1 MNWLLF
7 FLQKFIFVLDYM
19 LVVNMK
25 LKSYENL
32 HETFLVLIFITLAGG
47 FQDAYSYLM
56 RGKVFAN
63 AQTGNIVLLFK
74 NIVDLN
80 FKESIAYLIP
90 VLSFVLGVY
99 LAVRFEDAIEKRVLH
114 WRQYI
119 IGFEIIIMI
128 VVAMIPEN
136 LNNLANALLSFSC
149 AMQVYS
155 FKKIYGLSF
164 ATTMCIGNLR
174 SATENLSKYHITR
187 QDVYLENAKKYY
199 AVIFVFGM
207 GAALGY
213 LTSNRLGFK
222 SILIA
227 AGLLTISFFILF
239 LEDRGDI

>member
-1 MNWLLF
+1 
-7 FLQKFIFVLDYM
+7 
-19 LVVNMK
+19 MK
-25 LKSYENL
+25 IKSYENL

-74 NIVDLN
+74 NVVDLN
-80 FKESIAYLIP
+80 FKGAVAYLIP
-90 VLSFVLGVY
+90 VLSFAFGIYV
-99 LAVRFEDAIEKRVLH
+99 AVRFEDAIEKKILH

-119 IGFEIIIMI
+119 VAFEIIIMI
-128 VVAMIPEN
+128 LVSFIPEN

-149 AMQVYS
+149 AMQVYA

-174 SATENLSKYHITR
+174 SATENLSKYHITKNR
-187 QDVYLENAKKYY
+187 TYLENSKKYY
-199 AVIFVFGM
+199 TVIFIFGM

-213 LTSNRLGFK
+213 ISSDFFGLK
-222 SILIA
+222 SILLA
-227 AGLLTISFFILF
+227 ASLLTISFIILF
-239 LEDRGDI
+239 FEDRDRES

>member
-1 MNWLLF
+1 
-7 FLQKFIFVLDYM
+7 
-19 LVVNMK
+19 MK
-25 LKSYENL
+25 IKSYENL
-32 HETFLVLIFITLAGG
+32 HEKFLVLIFITLAGG

-80 FKESIAYLIP
+80 FKGVLAYLIP
-90 VLSFVLGVY
+90 VLSFAFGVY
-99 LAVRFEDAIEKRVLH
+99 VAVRFENAIEKRILH

-128 VVAMIPEN
+128 FVSFIPEN
-136 LNNLANALLSFSC
+136 MNNLANALLSFSC
-149 AMQVYS
+149 AMQVYA

-174 SATENLSKYHITR
+174 SATENLSKYHITKDR
-187 QDVYLENAKKYY
+187 TYLENSKKYY
-199 AVIFVFGM
+199 TVIFIFGM

-213 LTSNRLGFK
+213 ISSDFFGLE
-222 SILIA
+222 SILLA
-227 AGLLTISFFILF
+227 ASLLTISFIILF
-239 LEDRGDI
+239 FEDRDRES

>member
-1 MNWLLF
+1 
-7 FLQKFIFVLDYM
+7 
-19 LVVNMK
+19 MK
-25 LKSYENL
+25 IKSYENL

-74 NIVDLN
+74 NVVDLN
-80 FKESIAYLIP
+80 FKGAVAYLIP
-90 VLSFVLGVY
+90 VLSFAFGIYV
-99 LAVRFEDAIEKRVLH
+99 AVRFEDAIEKRILH

-119 IGFEIIIMI
+119 VVFEIIIMI
-128 VVAMIPEN
+128 LVSFIPEN

-149 AMQVYS
+149 AMQVYA

-174 SATENLSKYHITR
+174 SATENLSKYHITKNR
-187 QDVYLENAKKYY
+187 TYLENSKKYY
-199 AVIFVFGM
+199 TVIFIFGM

-213 LTSNRLGFK
+213 ISSDFFGLK
-222 SILIA
+222 SILLA
-227 AGLLTISFFILF
+227 ASLLTISFIILF
-239 LEDRGDI
+239 FEDR

>member
-1 MNWLLF
+1 
-7 FLQKFIFVLDYM
+7 
-19 LVVNMK
+19 MK

-32 HETFLVLIFITLAGG
+32 HETFLVIVFITLAGG

-90 VLSFVLGVY
+90 VLSFALGVY

-128 VVAMIPEN
+128 LVAMIPKS
-136 LNNLANALLSFSC
+136 LDNLANALLSFSC

-155 FKKIYGLSF
+155 FKKIHGLNF

-174 SATENLSKYHITR
+174 SATENLSKYHITK
-187 QDVYLENAKKYY
+187 QEVYLENAKKYY
-199 AVIFVFGM
+199 TVILIFGL
-207 GAALGY
+207 GAAFGY
-213 LTSNRLGFK
+213 LTSKGLGIK

-227 AGLLTISFFILF
+227 AGLLAISFFILF
-239 LEDRGDI
+239 LEEHGQA

>member
-1 MNWLLF
+1 MVIN
-7 FLQKFIFVLDYM
+7 
-19 LVVNMK
+19 
-25 LKSYENL
+25 LKIKTYENL
-32 HETFLVLIFITLAGG
+32 HETFLVLVFITIAGG

-80 FKESIAYLIP
+80 FKASLSYLIP
-90 VLSFVLGVY
+90 VLSFAFGVY
-99 LAVRFEDAIEKRVLH
+99 VAVRFEDAIEKKILH

-119 IGFEIIIMI
+119 VAFEVIIMI
-128 VVAMIPEN
+128 VVSIIPEN

-149 AMQVYS
+149 AMQVYA
-155 FKKIYGLSF
+155 FKKIYGLNF

-174 SATENLSKYHITR
+174 SATENLSKYHITKDR
-187 QDVYLENAKKYY
+187 KYLENAKKYY
-199 AVIFVFGM
+199 TVIFIFGM

-213 LTSNRLGFK
+213 ITSDYFGIK

-227 AGLLTISFFILF
+227 AAFLTISFIILF
-239 LEDRGDI
+239 FEDREK

>member
-1 MNWLLF
+1 
-7 FLQKFIFVLDYM
+7 
-19 LVVNMK
+19 MK
-25 LKSYENL
+25 IKSYENL

-80 FKESIAYLIP
+80 FKGAVAYLIP
-90 VLSFVLGVY
+90 VLSFAFGIYV
-99 LAVRFEDAIEKRVLH
+99 AVRFEDAIEKRILH

-119 IGFEIIIMI
+119 VVFEIIIMI
-128 VVAMIPEN
+128 LVSFIPEN

-149 AMQVYS
+149 AMQVYA

-174 SATENLSKYHITR
+174 SATENLSKYHITKNR
-187 QDVYLENAKKYY
+187 TYLENSKKYY
-199 AVIFVFGM
+199 TVIFIFGM

-213 LTSNRLGFK
+213 ISSDFFGLK
-222 SILIA
+222 SILLA
-227 AGLLTISFFILF
+227 ASLLTISFIILF
-239 LEDRGDI
+239 FEDREK

>member
-1 MNWLLF
+1 
-7 FLQKFIFVLDYM
+7 
-19 LVVNMK
+19 MK
-25 LKSYENL
+25 IKSYENL

-74 NIVDLN
+74 NVVDLN
-80 FKESIAYLIP
+80 FKGAVAYLIP
-90 VLSFVLGVY
+90 VISFALGVY
-99 LAVRFEDAIEKRVLH
+99 VAVRFEDAIEKRILH

-119 IGFEIIIMI
+119 VAFEIIIMI
-128 VVAMIPEN
+128 VVSFIPEN

-149 AMQVYS
+149 AMQVYA

-174 SATENLSKYHITR
+174 SATENLSKYHITKDR
-187 QDVYLENAKKYY
+187 TYLEKSKKYY
-199 AVIFVFGM
+199 TVIFIFGM

-213 LTSNRLGFK
+213 ISSDFFGLK
-222 SILIA
+222 SILLA
-227 AGLLTISFFILF
+227 ASLLTISFIILF
-239 LEDRGDI
+239 FEDREK

>member
-1 MNWLLF
+1 
-7 FLQKFIFVLDYM
+7 
-19 LVVNMK
+19 MK

-32 HETFLVLIFITLAGG
+32 HETFLVIVFITLAGG

-56 RGKVFAN
+56 RGRVFAN

-90 VLSFVLGVY
+90 VLSFALGVY

-114 WRQYI
+114 WRQYV

-128 VVAMIPEN
+128 LVAMIPKS
-136 LNNLANALLSFSC
+136 LDNLANALLSFSC

-155 FKKIYGLSF
+155 FKKIHGLNF

-174 SATENLSKYHITR
+174 SATENLSKYHITK
-187 QDVYLENAKKYY
+187 QEVYLENAKKYY
-199 AVIFVFGM
+199 TVILIFGL

-213 LTSNRLGFK
+213 LTSKGLGIK

-227 AGLLTISFFILF
+227 AGLLAISFFILF
-239 LEDRGDI
+239 LEEHGQA

>member
-1 MNWLLF
+1 
-7 FLQKFIFVLDYM
+7 
-19 LVVNMK
+19 MK
-25 LKSYENL
+25 IKSYENL

-80 FKESIAYLIP
+80 FKGAVAYLIP
-90 VLSFVLGVY
+90 VLSFAFGIYV
-99 LAVRFEDAIEKRVLH
+99 AVRFEDAIEKRILH

-119 IGFEIIIMI
+119 VAFEIIIMI
-128 VVAMIPEN
+128 LVSFIPEN

-149 AMQVYS
+149 AMQVYA

-174 SATENLSKYHITR
+174 SATENLSKYHITKNR
-187 QDVYLENAKKYY
+187 TYLENSKKYY
-199 AVIFVFGM
+199 TVIFIFGM

-213 LTSNRLGFK
+213 ISSDFFGLK
-222 SILIA
+222 SILLA
-227 AGLLTISFFILF
+227 ASLLTISFIILF
-239 LEDRGDI
+239 FEDRDRES

>member
-1 MNWLLF
+1 
-7 FLQKFIFVLDYM
+7 
-19 LVVNMK
+19 MK
-25 LKSYENL
+25 IKSYENL

-80 FKESIAYLIP
+80 FKGAVAYLIP
-90 VLSFVLGVY
+90 VLSFAFGIYV
-99 LAVRFEDAIEKRVLH
+99 AVRFEDAIEKRILH

-119 IGFEIIIMI
+119 VAFEIIIMI
-128 VVAMIPEN
+128 VVSFIPET
-136 LNNLANALLSFSC
+136 LNNIANALLSFSC
-149 AMQVYS
+149 AMQVYA

-174 SATENLSKYHITR
+174 SATENLSKYHITKNR
-187 QDVYLENAKKYY
+187 TYLEKSKKYY
-199 AVIFVFGM
+199 TVIFIFGM

-213 LTSNRLGFK
+213 ISSDFFGLK
-222 SILIA
+222 SILLA
-227 AGLLTISFFILF
+227 ASLLTISFIILF
-239 LEDRGDI
+239 FEDREK

>member
-1 MNWLLF
+1 
-7 FLQKFIFVLDYM
+7 
-19 LVVNMK
+19 MK
-25 LKSYENL
+25 IKSYENL

-80 FKESIAYLIP
+80 FKGAVAYLIP
-90 VLSFVLGVY
+90 VLSFAFGIYV
-99 LAVRFEDAIEKRVLH
+99 AVRFEDAIEKRILH

-119 IGFEIIIMI
+119 VAFEIIIMI
-128 VVAMIPEN
+128 LVSFIPEN

-149 AMQVYS
+149 AMQVYA

-174 SATENLSKYHITR
+174 SATENLSKYHITKNR
-187 QDVYLENAKKYY
+187 TYLENSKKYY
-199 AVIFVFGM
+199 TVIFIFGM

-213 LTSNRLGFK
+213 ISSDFFGLK
-222 SILIA
+222 SILLA
-227 AGLLTISFFILF
+227 ASLLTISFIILF
-239 LEDRGDI
+239 FEDR

>member
-1 MNWLLF
+1 
-7 FLQKFIFVLDYM
+7 
-19 LVVNMK
+19 MK
-25 LKSYENL
+25 IKSYENL

-80 FKESIAYLIP
+80 FKGALAYLIP
-90 VLSFVLGVY
+90 VLSFAFGVY
-99 LAVRFEDAIEKRVLH
+99 VAVRFENAIEKRILH

-128 VVAMIPEN
+128 FVSFIPEN

-149 AMQVYS
+149 AMQVYA

-174 SATENLSKYHITR
+174 SATENLSKYHITKDR
-187 QDVYLENAKKYY
+187 TYLENSKKYY
-199 AVIFVFGM
+199 TVIFIFGM

-213 LTSNRLGFK
+213 ISSDFFGLK
-222 SILIA
+222 SILLA
-227 AGLLTISFFILF
+227 ASLLTISFIILF
-239 LEDRGDI
+239 FEDREK

>member
-1 MNWLLF
+1 
-7 FLQKFIFVLDYM
+7 
-19 LVVNMK
+19 MK

-32 HETFLVLIFITLAGG
+32 HETFLVIVFITLAGG

-80 FKESIAYLIP
+80 FKESLAYLIP
-90 VLSFVLGVY
+90 VLSFALGVY
-99 LAVRFEDAIEKRVLH
+99 VAVRFEDAIEKRVLH

-128 VVAMIPEN
+128 LVAMIPES

-149 AMQVYS
+149 AMQAYS
-155 FKKIYGLSF
+155 FKKIYGLNF

-174 SATENLSKYHITR
+174 SATENLSKYHITK

-199 AVIFVFGM
+199 TVILIFGL

-213 LTSNRLGFK
+213 LTSKGLGIK

-239 LEDRGDI
+239 LEEGLKS

>member
-1 MNWLLF
+1 
-7 FLQKFIFVLDYM
+7 
-19 LVVNMK
+19 MK

-32 HETFLVLIFITLAGG
+32 HETFLVIVFITLAGG

-90 VLSFVLGVY
+90 VLSFALGVY

-114 WRQYI
+114 WRQYV

-128 VVAMIPEN
+128 LVAMIPAS

-155 FKKIYGLSF
+155 FKKIHGLNF

-174 SATENLSKYHITR
+174 SATENLSKYHITK
-187 QDVYLENAKKYY
+187 QEVYLENTKKYY
-199 AVIFVFGM
+199 TVILIFGL

-213 LTSNRLGFK
+213 LSSKGMGIK

-227 AGLLTISFFILF
+227 AGLLAISFFILF
-239 LEDRGDI
+239 LEEGLKS

>member
-1 MNWLLF
+1 
-7 FLQKFIFVLDYM
+7 
-19 LVVNMK
+19 MK
-25 LKSYENL
+25 IKSYENL

-80 FKESIAYLIP
+80 FKGALAYLIP
-90 VLSFVLGVY
+90 VISFALGVY
-99 LAVRFEDAIEKRVLH
+99 VAVRFEDAIEKRILH

-119 IGFEIIIMI
+119 VVFEIIIMI
-128 VVAMIPEN
+128 LVSFIPEN

-149 AMQVYS
+149 AMQVYA

-174 SATENLSKYHITR
+174 SATENLSKYHITKDR
-187 QDVYLENAKKYY
+187 TYLENSKKYY
-199 AVIFVFGM
+199 TVIFIFGM

-213 LTSNRLGFK
+213 ISSDFFGLK
-222 SILIA
+222 SILLA
-227 AGLLTISFFILF
+227 ASLLTISFIILF
-239 LEDRGDI
+239 FEDREK

>member
-1 MNWLLF
+1 
-7 FLQKFIFVLDYM
+7 
-19 LVVNMK
+19 MK
-25 LKSYENL
+25 LKSYENV
-32 HETFLVLIFITLAGG
+32 HETFLVIVFITLAGG

-80 FKESIAYLIP
+80 FKESVAYLIP
-90 VLSFVLGVY
+90 VISFALGVY
-99 LAVRFEDAIEKRVLH
+99 VAVRFEDAIEKRVLH

-128 VVAMIPEN
+128 IVAMIPET
-136 LNNLANALLSFSC
+136 LNNFANALLSFSC
-149 AMQVYS
+149 AMQVYT
-155 FKKIYGLSF
+155 FKKIYGLNF

-174 SATENLSKYHITR
+174 SATENLSKYHITK

-199 AVIFVFGM
+199 AVIFIFGM

-213 LTSNRLGFK
+213 LTSKGLGIK

-227 AGLLTISFFILF
+227 AGFLAISFFTLF
-239 LEDRGDI
+239 LDKNGKA

>member
-1 MNWLLF
+1 
-7 FLQKFIFVLDYM
+7 
-19 LVVNMK
+19 MK
-25 LKSYENL
+25 IKSYENL

-80 FKESIAYLIP
+80 FKGAVAYLIP
-90 VLSFVLGVY
+90 VLSFAFGIYV
-99 LAVRFEDAIEKRVLH
+99 AVRFEDAIEKKILH

-119 IGFEIIIMI
+119 VAFEIIIMI
-128 VVAMIPEN
+128 LVSFIPEN
-136 LNNLANALLSFSC
+136 LNNHANALLSFSC
-149 AMQVYS
+149 AMQVYA

-174 SATENLSKYHITR
+174 SATENLSKYHITKDR
-187 QDVYLENAKKYY
+187 TYLEKSKKYY
-199 AVIFVFGM
+199 TVIFIFGM

-213 LTSNRLGFK
+213 ISSDFFGLK
-222 SILIA
+222 SILLA
-227 AGLLTISFFILF
+227 ASLLTISFIILF
-239 LEDRGDI
+239 FEDRDRES

>member
-1 MNWLLF
+1 
-7 FLQKFIFVLDYM
+7 
-19 LVVNMK
+19 MK
-25 LKSYENL
+25 IKSYENL

-80 FKESIAYLIP
+80 FKGAVAYLIP
-90 VLSFVLGVY
+90 VLSFAFGIYV
-99 LAVRFEDAIEKRVLH
+99 AVRFEDAIEKKILH

-119 IGFEIIIMI
+119 VAFEIIIMI
-128 VVAMIPEN
+128 LVSFIPEN

-149 AMQVYS
+149 AMQVYA

-174 SATENLSKYHITR
+174 SATENLSKYHITKDR
-187 QDVYLENAKKYY
+187 TYLEKSKKYY
-199 AVIFVFGM
+199 TVIFIFGM

-213 LTSNRLGFK
+213 ISSDFFGLK
-222 SILIA
+222 SILLA
-227 AGLLTISFFILF
+227 ASLLTISFIILF
-239 LEDRGDI
+239 FEDRDRES

>member
-1 MNWLLF
+1 
-7 FLQKFIFVLDYM
+7 
-19 LVVNMK
+19 MK
-25 LKSYENL
+25 IKSYENL

-74 NIVDLN
+74 NVVDLN
-80 FKESIAYLIP
+80 FKGAVAYLIP
-90 VLSFVLGVY
+90 VISFALGVY
-99 LAVRFEDAIEKRVLH
+99 VAVRFENAIEKRILH

-119 IGFEIIIMI
+119 VVFEIIIMI
-128 VVAMIPEN
+128 LVSFIPEN

-149 AMQVYS
+149 AMQVYA

-174 SATENLSKYHITR
+174 SATENLSKYHITKNR
-187 QDVYLENAKKYY
+187 TYLENSKKYY
-199 AVIFVFGM
+199 TVIFIFGM

-213 LTSNRLGFK
+213 ISSDFFGLK
-222 SILIA
+222 SILLA
-227 AGLLTISFFILF
+227 ASLLTISFIILF
-239 LEDRGDI
+239 FEDREK

>member
-1 MNWLLF
+1 
-7 FLQKFIFVLDYM
+7 
-19 LVVNMK
+19 MK
-25 LKSYENL
+25 IKSYENL

-74 NIVDLN
+74 NVVDLN
-80 FKESIAYLIP
+80 FKGAVAYLIP
-90 VLSFVLGVY
+90 VISFALGVY
-99 LAVRFEDAIEKRVLH
+99 VAVRFEDAIEKRILH

-119 IGFEIIIMI
+119 VAFEIIIMI
-128 VVAMIPEN
+128 LVSFIPEN

-149 AMQVYS
+149 AMQVYA

-174 SATENLSKYHITR
+174 SATENLSKYHITKNR
-187 QDVYLENAKKYY
+187 TYLENSKKYY
-199 AVIFVFGM
+199 TVIFIFGM

-213 LTSNRLGFK
+213 ISSDFFGLK
-222 SILIA
+222 SILLA
-227 AGLLTISFFILF
+227 ASLLTISFIILF
-239 LEDRGDI
+239 FEDRDRES